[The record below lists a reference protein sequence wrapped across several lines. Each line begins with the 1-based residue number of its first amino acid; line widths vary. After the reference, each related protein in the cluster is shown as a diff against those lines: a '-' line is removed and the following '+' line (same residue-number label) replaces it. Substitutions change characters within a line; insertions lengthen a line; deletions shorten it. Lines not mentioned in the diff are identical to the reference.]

1 MRLDPK
7 YFNLFIGIC
16 ALLALMAIIYSTL
29 RYSQK
34 QVADFEEN
42 IALRYSQKQVADFEE
57 NIVAVQLDTLAF
69 MSFTAIDSLYL
80 KDKTMK
86 PVVIQFWSTWSGKS
100 LAVNEFLDEYTIANP
115 ELFVIAAAVRDGE
128 EQILEYIN
136 SHPYNFAYVE
146 GTTLFQ
152 TIYVPGI
159 PSQIL
164 INREGKVFATQVG
177 DDTDALRE
185 KLNRL
190 LENG

>member
-34 QVADFEEN
+34 QVADFEDN
-42 IALRYSQKQVADFEE
+42 IA
-57 NIVAVQLDTLAF
+57 AVQLDTLAF
-69 MSFTAIDSLYL
+69 RSFTAIDSLHL

-100 LAVNEFLDEYTIANP
+100 LAVNEFLDEFTIANP

-146 GTTLFQ
+146 GTPFFQ

-185 KLNRL
+185 KLTRL
-190 LENG
+190 LEDG